1 MARRTPQRSK
11 PPVVRDGHSSLSIS
25 DHGDDDA
32 GDEEE
37 YEEEEDEDRGDE
49 VGSDG
54 ADEEDEED
62 ADEEEDDEGD
72 EEDEE
77 DPDGDEGDD
86 PDDEDEEEEEDEEE
100 DEEELSAEDLE
111 ALANEGMVP
120 LARLNQVLD
129 QNRQLN
135 DQVIALLKG
144 GVKAGGA
151 GGGDEPPPFDLKAKV
166 AARNKAIVDGDE
178 ETANTLDLEIE
189 EYRQEQAN
197 LAARQ
202 SVAAGLEAQA
212 TANAV
217 ASVRKAFPALDPQS
231 RKFNEETLDIVRATA
246 NLFQS
251 KGMTAADAIIKAAK
265 RVLGDPEADAGG
277 GGKSGK
283 SGKKA
288 AKAAAARDT
297 QQRARDGKDARTQQQ
312 RLKDL
317 ARSKRIPPRTA
328 GGGVPNRN
336 SVRDTDDDD
345 ASTVT
350 EGRFR
355 RMSDQEKREARGDF
369 VGSGRRRR
377 GRG

>member
-32 GDEEE
+32 GYEEEDEE
-37 YEEEEDEDRGDE
+37 EEEEDEDRGDE
-49 VGSDG
+49 VGGDG
-54 ADEEDEED
+54 DDEDT
-62 ADEEEDDEGD
+62 DEEEDDEGD
-72 EEDEE
+72 EEDE
-77 DPDGDEGDD
+77 DDFDGDEGDD
-86 PDDEDEEEEEDEEE
+86 QDDEDEEEEEDEEE

-144 GVKAGGA
+144 GVKAGSA

>member
-37 YEEEEDEDRGDE
+37 YEEEEDEDEDRGDE
-49 VGSDG
+49 VGGD
-54 ADEEDEED
+54 DEEDED
-62 ADEEEDDEGD
+62 DPDEEEDDEGD

-144 GVKAGGA
+144 GVKAGGT
-151 GGGDEPPPFDLKAKV
+151 GGGDEPPPFDLKAKI
-166 AARNKAIVDGDE
+166 AARTKALVDGDE
-178 ETANTLDLEIE
+178 DTANALDLEIE
-189 EYRQEQAN
+189 DYRQAVAEEK
-197 LAARQ
+197 AAQR
-202 SVAAGLEAQA
+202 VAAALQAQA
-212 TANAV
+212 TSNAV
-217 ASVRKAFPALDPQS
+217 ASVRKAFPALDPAS

-251 KGMTAADAIIKAAK
+251 KGMTAAEAIIKAAK
-265 RVLGDPEADAGG
+265 RVLGEPADGG
-277 GGKSGK
+277 DGTKPPK

-288 AKAAAARDT
+288 AKAAAARDA

-355 RMSDQEKREARGDF
+355 RMSEQEKREARGDF

>member
-37 YEEEEDEDRGDE
+37 YEDEEEEEEDRGDK
-49 VGSDG
+49 VGGDG
-54 ADEEDEED
+54 
-62 ADEEEDDEGD
+62 DDEG
-72 EEDEE
+72 DEE

-86 PDDEDEEEEEDEEE
+86 EDEEEEEDEDEDEDEEEEEEEEEEE

-144 GVKAGGA
+144 GVKAGGT
-151 GGGDEPPPFDLKAKV
+151 GGGDEPPPFDLKAKI
-166 AARNKAIVDGDE
+166 AARTKALVDGDE
-178 ETANTLDLEIE
+178 EAANALDLEIE
-189 EYRQEQAN
+189 DYRQAVAEEK
-197 LAARQ
+197 AAQR
-202 SVAAGLEAQA
+202 VAAALQAQA
-212 TANAV
+212 TTNAV
-217 ASVRKAFPALDPQS
+217 ASVRKAFPALDPES

-251 KGMTAADAIIKAAK
+251 KGMTAAEAIIKAAK
-265 RVLGDPEADAGG
+265 RVLGEPAGG
-277 GGKSGK
+277 GDGTKPPK

-288 AKAAAARDT
+288 AKAAAARDA

-336 SVRDTDDDD
+336 SVRETDDDD

>member
-32 GDEEE
+32 GYEEEDEE
-37 YEEEEDEDRGDE
+37 EEEEDEDRGDE
-49 VGSDG
+49 VGGDG
-54 ADEEDEED
+54 DDEDT
-62 ADEEEDDEGD
+62 DEEEDDEGD
-72 EEDEE
+72 EEDE
-77 DPDGDEGDD
+77 DDFDGDEGDD
-86 PDDEDEEEEEDEEE
+86 QDDEDEEEEEDDEE

-144 GVKAGGA
+144 GVKAGSA

>member
-11 PPVVRDGHSSLSIS
+11 PPVVRDGHSSMSIS
-25 DHGDDDA
+25 DHGDDNA

-37 YEEEEDEDRGDE
+37 YEEEEEEEEEEDRGDE
-49 VGSDG
+49 VGGDG
-54 ADEEDEED
+54 
-62 ADEEEDDEGD
+62 DDEG
-72 EEDEE
+72 DEE

-86 PDDEDEEEEEDEEE
+86 EDEEEEEEEEDEDEDEEEDEDEDEEE

-144 GVKAGGA
+144 GVKAGGT
-151 GGGDEPPPFDLKAKV
+151 GGGDEPPPFDLKAKI
-166 AARNKAIVDGDE
+166 AARTKALVDGDE
-178 ETANTLDLEIE
+178 EAANALDLEIE
-189 EYRQEQAN
+189 DYRQAVAEEK
-197 LAARQ
+197 AAQR
-202 SVAAGLEAQA
+202 VAAALQAQA
-212 TANAV
+212 TTNAV
-217 ASVRKAFPALDPQS
+217 ASVRKAFPALDPES

-251 KGMTAADAIIKAAK
+251 KGMTAAEAIIKAAK
-265 RVLGDPEADAGG
+265 RVLGEPAGG
-277 GGKSGK
+277 GDGTKPPK

-288 AKAAAARDT
+288 AKAAAARDA

-336 SVRDTDDDD
+336 SVRETDDDD